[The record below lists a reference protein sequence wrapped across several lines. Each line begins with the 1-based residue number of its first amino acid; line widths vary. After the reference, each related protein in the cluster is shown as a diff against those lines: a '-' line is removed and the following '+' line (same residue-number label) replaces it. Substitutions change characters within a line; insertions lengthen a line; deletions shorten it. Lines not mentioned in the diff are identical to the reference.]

1 VNVEVERIN
10 NTLKRL
16 AASGSFQQ
24 RYEQMKKEI
33 LENNDVKDFIRRNE
47 GRVTGEMVNESLMK
61 LYEYISQSKE
71 CRYCPSL
78 QECKNMMEG
87 YDPHLVIR
95 GNTIDI
101 DYHRCPRKVI
111 HDERTSAQRL
121 IKSLYVPKDILQASF
136 STLDLDSKSRLEAVR
151 LAKNFVE
158 NYTEGTK
165 MKGLY
170 FYGKFGV
177 GKSYLLGAMA
187 NELAEK
193 KIGSLIV
200 YVPEFFREIKQ
211 SLGDNTV
218 NEKLEMVK
226 SAPIL
231 MLDDIGAETMS
242 SWGRDEIL
250 GTILQ
255 FRMLENLPTFFT
267 SNFNFNELT
276 HHLTYSQR
284 GEEEKLKAARIMER
298 IKYLS
303 QPVLIDGR
311 NRRE

>member
-1 VNVEVERIN
+1 VNEKVERIN
-10 NTLKRL
+10 NTLKKL
-16 AASGSFQQ
+16 AASNSFQQ
-24 RYEQMKKEI
+24 RYEKMKKEI
-33 LENNDVKDFIRRNE
+33 LENQDVRDFISKHRDQ
-47 GRVTGEMVNESLMK
+47 VTSDMVNESLMK

-71 CRYCPSL
+71 CRECPSL
-78 QECKNMMEG
+78 QECKNMMQG

-101 DYHRCPRKVI
+101 EYHRCPRKVV
-111 HDERTSAQRL
+111 HDERSSSQKL

-136 STLDLDSKSRLEAVR
+136 STLELDSKSRLEAVR

-158 NYTEGTK
+158 NYAAEER
-165 MKGLY
+165 MKGFY

-177 GKSYLLGAMA
+177 GKSYILGAIA
-187 NELAEK
+187 NELAENK
-193 KIGSLIV
+193 VASMIV

-211 SLGDNTV
+211 SLGDNSL
-218 NEKLEMVK
+218 NEKLDAVK
-226 SAPIL
+226 TAPVL

-255 FRMLENLPTFFT
+255 YRMLENLPTFFT
-267 SNFNFNELT
+267 SNFNFEELT
-276 HHLTYSQR
+276 HHLTYTQR

-298 IKYLS
+298 IKYLAK
-303 QPVLIDGR
+303 PVHIDGR

>member
-1 VNVEVERIN
+1 MEKIN
-10 NTLKRL
+10 RTLNRL
-16 AASGSFQQ
+16 STSDSFQK
-24 RYEQMKKEI
+24 RYNQMKEEI
-33 LENNDVKDFIRRNE
+33 LANRDVIAFIRQHE
-47 GRVTGEMVNESLMK
+47 GTVTSEMIDQSLGK

-71 CRYCPSL
+71 CNQCPSL
-78 QECKNMMEG
+78 SECKNMMEG
-87 YDPHLVIR
+87 YDPHLIIR
-95 GNTIDI
+95 GNTIDL

-111 HDERTSAQRL
+111 HDERMKSQKL

-136 STLDLDSKSRLEAVR
+136 STLEPDSKGRIMAMK

-158 NYTEGTK
+158 DYVPGKK
-165 MKGLY
+165 MKGFY
-170 FYGKFGV
+170 FYGEFGV
-177 GKSYLLGAMA
+177 GKSYLLGAVA

-193 KIGSLIV
+193 NISSLIV

-211 SLGDNTV
+211 SLGDHTL
-218 NEKLEMVK
+218 NEKLEAVK
-226 SAPIL
+226 TAPVL

-267 SNFNFNELT
+267 SNFDFDGLT

-298 IKYLS
+298 IKYLTK
-303 QPVLIDGR
+303 PVLIDGH